1 MLTACATGV
10 LSLSSYVMLH
20 KCSNSMK
27 DLYSNNWQKRHCMTY
42 VYSGRN
48 LGGRHFTHQLLPRVS
63 GPGHGNCVAH
73 LLSH

>member
-10 LSLSSYVMLH
+10 LSLSSYVMFH
-20 KCSNSMK
+20 KCSNPIMK
-27 DLYSNNWQKRHCMTY
+27 DLYSNNWRKRHCMTY

-48 LGGRHFTHQLLPRVS
+48 LGVNFYRGFQYQDTEIVSPRY
-63 GPGHGNCVAH
+63 